1 MILNIE
7 EIPIGGLDIKQ
18 TLGQDWLKD
27 TLRDIRETGEC
38 RFSAPISFD
47 LRVTKSSRNVFVH
60 GNIATN
66 LVMKCSRCLKDFD
79 YPILIHN
86 FKYTFCPAEDK
97 RVVDD
102 LELNGEDLEFSF
114 YLGEEINIAQVIL
127 EQVTLA
133 VPFKPLC
140 HDLCRGLCYQCGTD
154 LNKERCEC
162 SKENKF
168 NIRFS
173 KLRDLKVESI
183 K

>member
-7 EIPIGGLDIKQ
+7 DIPISGLDIKQ
-18 TLGQDWLKD
+18 TLDQDWLKD

-47 LRVTKSSRNVFVH
+47 LKVTRSGRNVFVH
-60 GNIATN
+60 GNISTN
-66 LVMKCSRCLKDFD
+66 FVMKCSRCLKDFD
-79 YPILIHN
+79 CPIIISN

-97 RVVDD
+97 EVGDD
-102 LELNGEDLEFSF
+102 LELSSEDLEFSF
-114 YLGEEINIAQVIL
+114 YIGEEINISQVIL
-127 EQVTLA
+127 EQVILA
-133 VPFKPLC
+133 IPFKPLC
-140 HDLCRGLCYQCGTD
+140 HDLCRGLCYKCGMD
-154 LNKERCEC
+154 LNKEVCKC

-168 NIRFS
+168 NIGFS